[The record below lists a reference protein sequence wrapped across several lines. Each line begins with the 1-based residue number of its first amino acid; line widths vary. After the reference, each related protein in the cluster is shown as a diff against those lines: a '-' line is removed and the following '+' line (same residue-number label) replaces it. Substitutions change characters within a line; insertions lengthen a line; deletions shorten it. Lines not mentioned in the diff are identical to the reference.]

1 MSLSNQWTR
10 RAGPVAAVAV
20 VGALAVA
27 LTGCQNGSSP
37 TGGGAGRVAAVVKGL
52 DNPFFQTMQS
62 GHQERGIGRRIEVD
76 RAGRQLDHRHH
87 RAGRQAQRPGRS
99 GLQVLHRQPDHAA
112 PT

>member
-62 GHQERGIGRRIEVD
+62 GIESQASAGGSRRPC
-76 RAGRQLDHRHH
+76 RPPTRSPTP
-87 RAGRQAQRPGRS
+87 PGR
-99 GLQVLHRQPDHAA
+99 
-112 PT
+112 PTS